1 MSSAMGQKAVR
12 IPVFLLNEEQMD
24 ILYPPRYKRAFNP
37 EELKRLLKDR
47 DFDIDRIDRYDWN
60 TYAKIVTVGLYISSP
75 SLPSEQ
81 EVLEKSDGV
90 EVTPEAEDAY
100 LHQGGPR
107 IYICGERVVNWADRI
122 GCPPEIV
129 LDKVYYHELGHA
141 VMDTYEGPSSNN
153 PYYENWGR
161 TIEECAANHIA
172 YSCFSGREAR
182 FVQKIISTQPAEY
195 LGYLG
200 LRQIQP
206 FPLPVEEP
214 GSWDSNAQ
222 NHHKEF
228 LRRFFEG
235 ETDWSG
241 VRRSRPPHRWFL
253 EWIRAWEEAMWH
265 IYHEHWDWH
274 DVWRFMLRHGF
285 PPFPFF
291 WGWGPW
297 GTDKLSNEKAIASRN
312 ITLWRRYKAKGAP
325 RDPEYVILLKE
336 WATYLLRVGVLGL

>member
-1 MSSAMGQKAVR
+1 MKDFQRNILWVRMSSAMGQKAVQ
-12 IPVFLLNEEQMD
+12 IPVFLVNEEQMD
-24 ILYPPRYKRAFNP
+24 ILYPPRYKKAFNP
-37 EELKRLLKDR
+37 EALKRLLEDR
-47 DFDIDRIDRYDWN
+47 DFDIDRIDRYDWD
-60 TYAKIVTVGLYISSP
+60 TYAKFVAVGLYVSSP

-81 EVLEKSDGV
+81 EVLDKCDGV
-90 EVTPEAEDAY
+90 EVTPEAEKAY

-107 IYICGERVVNWADRI
+107 IYICGERVVNWATRI
-122 GCPPEIV
+122 GCPPDIV

-172 YSCFSGREAR
+172 YSCFFGREAR
-182 FVQKIISTQPAEY
+182 FVQKLISTQPAEY

-206 FPLPVEEP
+206 FPLPMSRP
-214 GSWDSNAQ
+214 GSWDRDDQ

-228 LRRFFEG
+228 LRYFFEG
-235 ETDWSG
+235 ETNWSG

-253 EWIRAWEEAMWH
+253 EWRRAWEEAMWH
-265 IYHEHWDWH
+265 IYHEHWNWH

-285 PPFPFF
+285 SPSPSS
-291 WGWGPW
+291 WRWGPW
-297 GTDKLSNEKAIASRN
+297 GTDKLSEEKAVASHN

-325 RDPEYVILLKE
+325 R
-336 WATYLLRVGVLGL
+336 ATPSMSFS